1 MKVLALP
8 DLLDRLDY
16 DPPSGVFRWKS
27 SKGFRVKGAVAGTIC
42 RRGYVSIGIG
52 GKIYKAHRLAWFFV
66 HGVWPS
72 GQIDHIDR
80 DKSNNRIANLRDVE
94 QSVNQENRGSPR
106 TDNKL
111 GALGV
116 STWADGRPGFRA
128 QIKVRGKVRYIGTF
142 DTSEEAHAA
151 YIEAKKNMHAGA
163 VL

>member
-1 MKVLALP
+1 MMLTLP
-8 DLLDRLDY
+8 DIKATLDY
-16 DPPSGVFRWKS
+16 DPDSGVFTWKT
-27 SKGFRVKGAVAGTIC
+27 SKGFRVKGNKAGTTC
-42 RRGYVSIGIG
+42 RRGYISIGIG

-94 QSVNQENRGSPR
+94 QSVNQENRGGPR

-111 GALGV
+111 GTLGV
-116 STWADGRPGFRA
+116 STWHDGRPGFRA